1 MAGNVIR
8 SYQTGDT
15 IIRQTVVSN
24 ERGPQG
30 KDGKSLKIMDV
41 GTMDGKKKFF
51 VLPEIVNPQDVS
63 FALLNGVIYT
73 SDYSIDPGG
82 ATITLNFDN
91 DKLPKGS
98 LQIGVLK

>member
-1 MAGNVIR
+1 MTSVIR

-30 KDGKSLKIMDV
+30 ENGKSLKIMDV
-41 GTMDGKKKFF
+41 GIMNGRNKFF
-51 VLPEIVNPQDVS
+51 PLPEIVDPADVS
-63 FALLNGVIYT
+63 FIVMNGVIYT
-73 SDYSIDPGG
+73 SDYSIAPGG
-82 ATITLNFDN
+82 AAVQLNFDN
-91 DKLPKGS
+91 DKLPQGI

>member
-41 GTMDGKKKFF
+41 DTMNGKKKFF
-51 VLPEIVNPQDVS
+51 ILPEIVNPQDVV

-82 ATITLNFDN
+82 ATLTLNFDN
-91 DKLPKGS
+91 DKLPKGI